1 MYFYKQDENFDST
14 PGSSLRA
21 FRDFVPGSMVY
32 GADVDEK
39 ILFQEDRIKTAKV
52 DQLVKSE
59 LDDLFKGVKFDFAV
73 IDGLHHLT
81 SDVNSVLSLLDRMNP
96 GSKLVV
102 EDITIFD
109 NWKVIDFILSRVE
122 GITTE
127 FVTDDEN
134 KVYIYVISK

>member
-1 MYFYKQDENFDST
+1 
-14 PGSSLRA
+14 
-21 FRDFVPGSMVY
+21 
-32 GADVDEK
+32 
-39 ILFQEDRIKTAKV
+39 
-52 DQLVKSE
+52 
-59 LDDLFKGVKFDFAV
+59 
-73 IDGLHHLT
+73 
-81 SDVNSVLSLLDRMNP
+81 VNSVLSLLDRMNP